1 MTDATELMPYE
12 EQQAQPPA
20 AFQSESGSIIAMLID
35 AARDPALD
43 ADKMRTMKDLATE
56 LQVSERQARFN
67 SDFNGALMDM
77 PVITKAGIITI
88 PAKDGKPERTQGR
101 FARFED
107 IDRVVRPILRRWNL
121 AIRFEVGELNQAV
134 SVRPILSHANGHT
147 ERGEAMRVPL
157 DTSGAKNNT
166 QGAGSAVTYGKRYTM
181 CAFLNIVTEGT
192 DDDGSLGKFEIGM
205 PHEREVTVLEQ
216 AEAAFTAGTYD
227 AFFTTQ
233 SPKDRAWLISSGH
246 HARMGGAPA
255 LPDASRSG
263 QAASDGPRQ
272 TGRPARD
279 LDTAEGWTEQYVED
293 CQRAPTLD
301 ALRDIQTA
309 GAGALRRLQK
319 GHPTLHEEAVKAGTA
334 ALERLSG
341 GDL

>member
-1 MTDATELMPYE
+1 MTDNTDLTHYE
-12 EQQAQPPA
+12 EPQAQPPA
-20 AFQSESGSIIAMLID
+20 VFQSESGSIIAMLIT

-134 SVRPILSHANGHT
+134 SVRPILSHSNGHT

-216 AEAAFTAGTYD
+216 AEEAHTAGTYP
-227 AFFTTQ
+227 AYFASQ
-233 SPKDRAWLISSGH
+233 STKDRTWLITSGH
-246 HARMGGAPA
+246 HARLGGAPA
-255 LPDASRSG
+255 LPDASRSNPSGGGG
-263 QAASDGPRQ
+263 QVAQRQ
-272 TGRPARD
+272 PHN
-279 LDTAEGWTEQYVED
+279 LDTAEGWTDQYVED
-293 CQRAPTLD
+293 CENAVDRD
-301 ALRDIQTA
+301 ALLQIQTA
-309 GAGALRRLQK
+309 GASALKKLER
-319 GHPTLHEEAVKAGTA
+319 GHAPLHARAVKAGVD
-334 ALERLSG
+334 ALARLN
-341 GDL
+341 GDEL

>member
-1 MTDATELMPYE
+1 MTDNTEIATYQE
-12 EQQAQPPA
+12 AAPPA
-20 AFQSESGSIIAMLID
+20 PFRSESGNIIAMLID

-67 SDFNGALMDM
+67 SDFNAALMDM

-107 IDRVVRPILRRWNL
+107 IDRVVRPILRRHHL
-121 AIRFEVGELNQAV
+121 AIRFEVGELNQTV

-157 DTSGAKNNT
+157 DTSGSKNNT

-192 DDDGSLGKFEIGM
+192 DDDGSLGKFAIDM

-216 AEAAFTAGTYD
+216 AEAAFADGTYT
-227 AFFTTQ
+227 AWFATQ

-246 HARMGGAPA
+246 HTRMGGAPA
-255 LPDASRSG
+255 LPDASRSTG
-263 QAASDGPRQ
+263 NNGDAPRQ
-272 TGRPARD
+272 QQVGPE
-279 LDTAEGWTEQYVED
+279 TAQGWTDQYVED
-293 CQRAPTLD
+293 CRAAPDLMTLQTVQTKGKR
-301 ALRDIQTA
+301 ALDK
-309 GAGALRRLQK
+309 LRA
-319 GHPTLHEEAVKAGTA
+319 GHPDLHTKAIEAGQKAF
-334 ALERLSG
+334 ERLSG
-341 GDL
+341 SEG